1 MQKALTSNDNQQPDR
16 NERRSRDPGLRSL
29 SSHVRFLFHFF
40 RRVAMATHKQSNTGR
55 TLAVIGGG
63 ALLVWLL
70 WRGRGKGKGSGGNG
84 DHTSAPV
91 IVEVWLRSDDS
102 IELDGVSSDLATV
115 VARARAAGKA
125 RVHVT
130 GAARQGWFEKVV
142 DTLRGAGVDVWVL
155 G

>member
-1 MQKALTSNDNQQPDR
+1 MVMVTRKR
-16 NERRSRDPGLRSL
+16 
-29 SSHVRFLFHFF
+29 
-40 RRVAMATHKQSNTGR
+40 SNTGR
-55 TLAVIGGG
+55 TIAVIGGG

-70 WRGRGKGKGSGGNG
+70 WRGRGKGKGKGSGGNG
-84 DHTSAPV
+84 DRTSTPIA
-91 IVEVWLRSDDS
+91 VEVWLRIDDS

-142 DTLRGAGVDVWVL
+142 DTLRAAGVDVWVL